1 MGMSDTPP
9 NQEQAHPRLVPLAGG
24 EKVRTALTNAAALLV
39 PVSDTQRLDAELLMA
54 HALGVSREVML
65 LRHLGDDVPA
75 GFGPLL
81 ARRQSHEPLA
91 YITCTRDFWTIS
103 LTVAPGVL
111 IPRADSETLIEAAVG
126 HFGGA
131 GPKRI
136 LDLGTGSGALLL
148 AALSE
153 WPHATGLGIDASP
166 AALVI
171 AQENAA
177 KLGLA
182 ERAHFLPGNWAEG
195 IEERFDLILCNPPY
209 IETGA
214 TLASQVHDYEPA
226 MALFAGEDGLD
237 AYRVLIP
244 QLPERLAPG
253 GMIALEIGSAQ
264 AASVADLFRVSGL
277 HPHLRQDLGGRDRA
291 VLHFSLGIGQK
302 AS

>member
-1 MGMSDTPP
+1 MTLR
-9 NQEQAHPRLVPLAGG
+9 E
-24 EKVRTALTNAAALLV
+24 ALSGAARQLV
-39 PVSDTQRLDAELLMA
+39 PVSDTPRLDAELLMA
-54 HALGVSREVML
+54 HALGVSREAL
-65 LRHLGDDVPA
+65 LLGHLDDDVPA
-75 GFGPLL
+75 GFDPLF

-91 YITCTRDFWTIS
+91 YITGTRDFWTIS
-103 LTVAPGVL
+103 LAVAPGVL
-111 IPRADSETLIEAAVG
+111 IPRPDSETLIEAAVG

-182 ERAHFLPGNWAEG
+182 ERSHFLPGNWAKG

-214 TLASQVHDYEPA
+214 NLPEQVRDYEPPN
-226 MALFAGEDGLD
+226 ALFAGVDGLD

-253 GMIALEIGSAQ
+253 GMIALEIGFAQ
-264 AASVADLFRVSGL
+264 ANSVSGL
-277 HPHLRQDLGGRDRA
+277 FRASGLYPQLRQDLGGRDRA
-291 VLHFSLGIGQK
+291 ILHFSLGIDQK

>member
-1 MGMSDTPP
+1 MGMSDTAPD
-9 NQEQAHPRLVPLAGG
+9 QEQPPHRPLPQAGG

-39 PVSDTQRLDAELLMA
+39 PVSDTPRLDAELLMA
-54 HALGVSREVML
+54 HALGVSRETL
-65 LRHLGDDVPA
+65 LLGHLDDDVPN

-91 YITCTRDFWTIS
+91 YITGSRDFWTIS
-103 LTVAPGVL
+103 LAVAPGVL
-111 IPRADSETLIEAAVG
+111 IPRPDSETLIEAAVG
-126 HFGGA
+126 YFGA
-131 GPKRI
+131 DGPKRI

-153 WPHATGLGIDASP
+153 WPSATGLGIDASP

-177 KLGLA
+177 KLGLV

-195 IEERFDLILCNPPY
+195 IEESFDLILCNPPY

-214 TLASQVHDYEPA
+214 NLPEQVRDYEPPT
-226 MALFAGEDGLD
+226 ALFAGVDGLD
-237 AYRVLIP
+237 DYRELIP
-244 QLPERLAPG
+244 HLPARLAPG
-253 GMIALEIGSAQ
+253 GMIALEIGFAQ
-264 AASVADLFRVSGL
+264 ANSVSGL
-277 HPHLRQDLGGRDRA
+277 FRASGLYPQVRQDLGSRDRA
-291 VLHFSLGIGQK
+291 ILHFSLGIGQK